1 MALEIGSLDITY
13 GSDSGSAPWNTRD
26 GLLQTQDGLRGL
38 SQTTSTAAAEP
49 SVAGLRDRLL
59 REARQ
64 ERIRCLQVARAS
76 ERWRADDAG
85 TASPTPATTSD
96 AALQT
101 DPVLINSAGSGGPV
115 DASMADVWSQNDEDN
130 QREAIRMIQNL
141 SQKVCDTSS
150 SDRRIAELEEM
161 LNKEKRSRSDLE
173 ASVTKEKEAKA
184 ALQEQVLCL
193 EQELDG
199 KENTLQASE
208 RAMERGMPQD
218 ALQITERGLGC
229 RPMPIGDSIR
239 QTMPNLGSMPQAPPM
254 PALGNSSF
262 NPTASFRSPSPFN
275 ASLNQRRPVGD
286 RNRSMSPNAMRMAAS
301 EEASLLAAR
310 RQLLERDQQMG
321 QTVGARDPQLSQLLR
336 ELRQSQDA
344 PMPGFEQG
352 SSGNGYS
359 SPRFRDMNQ
368 TASSPLNF
376 GMHRR

>member
-13 GSDSGSAPWNTRD
+13 GAESGSVPWNMRD
-26 GLLQTQDGLRGL
+26 GGLLQTQDGVRGL
-38 SQTTSTAAAEP
+38 SQTTSSAAAAEP

-76 ERWRADDAG
+76 ERWRADDGGA
-85 TASPTPATTSD
+85 ASPTTAATSD

-101 DPVLINSAGSGGPV
+101 DPVLINSSASGGPV

-130 QREAIRMIQNL
+130 QREAIRIIQSL
-141 SQKVCDTSS
+141 SQRACDTSS

-161 LNKEKRSRSDLE
+161 LNKEKKSRLDLE
-173 ASVTKEKEAKA
+173 ATVSKEKEAKA

-208 RAMERGMPQD
+208 RALERGMPQD
-218 ALQITERGLGC
+218 ALQITEHGLGT
-229 RPMPIGDSIR
+229 RPMQTMPDMGSVR
-239 QTMPNLGSMPQAPPM
+239 QTMPNMGRSPQA
-254 PALGNSSF
+254 ALGNS
-262 NPTASFRSPSPFN
+262 SFRSPSPFN
-275 ASLNQRRPVGD
+275 PTGSFGNQRMRPVDG

-321 QTVGARDPQLSQLLR
+321 QTMGARDPQLSQLLR

-344 PMPGFEQG
+344 PISGFDQG
-352 SSGNGYS
+352 SAGNGWT

-368 TASSPLNF
+368 TTPSLNF